1 MKRAGI
7 LHGEL
12 SGHLARL
19 GHTDRFLVVDS
30 GFPVPDGIPVVDLR
44 VVYGLPAFAPV
55 LGAILREVV
64 VEGAVVATE
73 LAAANPGID
82 SVLDDAIRTHAGT
95 GIEIERTPHAEL
107 KRTAV
112 GSRFA
117 VRTAED
123 TPYANVLLTAGVGFP
138 V

>member
-1 MKRAGI
+1 MKRAGL
-7 LHGEL
+7 LHAEL

-30 GFPVPDGIPVVDLR
+30 GFPVPDGVPVVDLR

-55 LGAILREVV
+55 LAAILGEVV
-64 VEGAVVATE
+64 VEAATVATE
-73 LAAANPGID
+73 LAGANAAIDAVIGEALGAEPGVVVD
-82 SVLDDAIRTHAGT
+82 RV
-95 GIEIERTPHAEL
+95 PHAEL
-107 KRTAV
+107 KRAAV
-112 GSRFA
+112 GARFA